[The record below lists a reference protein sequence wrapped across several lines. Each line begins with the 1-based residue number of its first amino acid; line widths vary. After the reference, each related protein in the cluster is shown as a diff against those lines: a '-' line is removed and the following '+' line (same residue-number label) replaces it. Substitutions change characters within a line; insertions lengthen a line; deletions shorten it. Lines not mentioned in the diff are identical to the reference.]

1 MPAATPFRTECR
13 CCARRRSGCS
23 ATASPTN
30 RPRSSRCWPP
40 TRTAPRPRWT
50 VIPAANRGARPAR
63 ASRRRSA
70 ENGFAEHTE
79 GRRDAVRERCPL
91 RLARAI
97 CGRSLGASVS
107 GHNRWTKIKRKKE
120 AMGASKGAL
129 FTKLIREVT
138 VAARTGGGDPDHNA
152 RLRSAVLAAR
162 EANMPNDTITRAIK
176 KGTGELE
183 GVAYEEMT
191 YEGYGPAGVA
201 LVVEVLTDN
210 KNRTAGDVR
219 AIFAKSGG
227 AMGAHGSVAF
237 QFDRKGIVPVKSGP
251 SEDQVVDLA
260 LDAGAED
267 VVADDEGGFEVRTEP
282 AALMQVHKALE
293 GKLPVGAP
301 KMVFLPKSTVQLSGD
316 AAERVLRLIE
326 NLEENDDVQH
336 VYANFE
342 MDEGTIAQLESRA

>member
-1 MPAATPFRTECR
+1 M
-13 CCARRRSGCS
+13 
-23 ATASPTN
+23 
-30 RPRSSRCWPP
+30 
-40 TRTAPRPRWT
+40 
-50 VIPAANRGARPAR
+50 
-63 ASRRRSA
+63 
-70 ENGFAEHTE
+70 
-79 GRRDAVRERCPL
+79 
-91 RLARAI
+91 
-97 CGRSLGASVS
+97 S

-138 VAARTGGGDPDHNA
+138 VAARTGGGDSDHNA

-237 QFDRKGIVPVKSGP
+237 QFDRKGIVPVRKGP

-301 KMVFLPKSTVQLSGD
+301 RMVFLPKTTVQVSGGD
-316 AAERVLRLIE
+316 AEKVLRLVE